1 MSEQKQ
7 LTVAEILAKAQQENP
22 EAGTRRRRRRS
33 LEDGGVS
40 VAELTGSL
48 KKVEAKP
55 VESRHSSVP
64 IDAPEPKVEKPKTEV
79 PKVPGSTRYSAPAPK
94 EATPKA
100 AAPKAEAPKA
110 AAPKVEAPKAEA
122 AKPAREEQTGEET
135 TVLRKVAAPEPER
148 VDRVEPVAE
157 AKEPAPSMAETS
169 PNAVP
174 VVEVPVEDTD
184 PVEVTEP
191 ADELDE
197 FLEPET
203 VPADEIVV
211 EEEGVNPILLVL
223 LVFLGVLVGVAGF
236 LLFQWLW
243 ANTSAILA
251 AVLGIAAVAGA
262 IFGARAL
269 GTGRDWLTT
278 ALAGIAAIVVAFG
291 PALL

>member
-22 EAGTRRRRRRS
+22 EAGTHRRRRRS

-55 VESRHSSVP
+55 VEARHSSVP
-64 IDAPEPKVEKPKTEV
+64 IDAPEPKVEKPKAA
-79 PKVPGSTRYSAPAPK
+79 GSTRYVPPAPK
-94 EATPKA
+94 E
-100 AAPKAEAPKA
+100 
-110 AAPKVEAPKAEA
+110 EAPKAETL
-122 AKPAREEQTGEET
+122 KPSREQPAGDET
-135 TVLRKVAAPEPER
+135 TVLRKVAAPQPER
-148 VDRVEPVAE
+148 VESEVQVR
-157 AKEPAPSMAETS
+157 EPAPSMAETS

-174 VVEVPVEDTD
+174 VVDVSADDTD
-184 PVEVTEP
+184 SAVDTTS
-191 ADELDE
+191 ADDFDE

-243 ANTSAILA
+243 ANTAAVVA
-251 AVLGIAAVAGA
+251 AVLGVAAVAGA

-269 GTGRDWLTT
+269 GTGRDWLTA